1 MLILT
6 LIIFFILFIFSQIF
20 LAYFQKKTV
29 EGMMD
34 VIPTISPSFV
44 PTNKPVSSP
53 TNEMLPNLTFTQV
66 YKQYDKQIS
75 HNTFMLAQQNAG
87 NIEYLKQRIEDVM
100 GLKNQIQDLS
110 GNVSVLQS
118 QLNGLVSTQQ
128 QYATQLAGGSST
140 PPTITGADSPSASD
154 TSDLVTS

>member
-1 MLILT
+1 MLT
-6 LIIFFILFIFSQIF
+6 FSLIIFFIIVIIYQIF
-20 LAYFQKKTV
+20 LAHFQKKNI

-34 VIPTISPSFV
+34 VIPTISPQFI
-44 PTNKPVSSP
+44 PTNNPVSSP
-53 TNEMLPNLTFTQV
+53 VNEMLPNLTFTQV

-110 GNVSVLQS
+110 GNVAALQS
-118 QLNGLVSTQQ
+118 QVNGLVTAQQ
-128 QYATQLAGGSST
+128 QYATQISGSSA
-140 PPTITGADSPSASD
+140 PQISGADGSSS
-154 TSDLVTS
+154 SSIGVTS